1 MCVLGSRVGGVAISR
16 GREEQHLRMPLSLL
30 KEHLQMLTVYSSG
43 KWFYKVLGRTISLK
57 FSVDFNDQRI
67 IQNIFQNA
75 DWKGVWSGLEFSTVF
90 LDRSHLQTQQATL
103 AETFSEQSALF

>member
-1 MCVLGSRVGGVAISR
+1 MS
-16 GREEQHLRMPLSLL
+16 PSLL

-43 KWFYKVLGRTISLK
+43 KWFYKVLGRIISLK

-75 DWKGVWSGLEFSTVF
+75 DWKGVWSGLELSTVF

-103 AETFSEQSALF
+103 AETVSEQSALF